1 MGALRALTRPK
12 LKASQSVRD
21 VRLVERAAEV
31 DEELLAPEKP
41 FGFLAAS
48 VTEFGP
54 ARPEA
59 FRSVV
64 VASSSHN
71 EVEEE
76 W

>member
-1 MGALRALTRPK
+1 ME
-12 LKASQSVRD
+12 
-21 VRLVERAAEV
+21 ERSSEV

-54 ARPEA
+54 ARPDA

-64 VASSSHN
+64 VASSSHV

>member
-1 MGALRALTRPK
+1 MYKRQPQ
-12 LKASQSVRD
+12 LKASQSVRER
-21 VRLVERAAEV
+21 RLAERISEV

-64 VASSSHN
+64 VASSSHV